1 MLVGQIFTNFVLIYH
16 QKIEYMKKLLFV
28 AATLLLATSC
38 ELIDK
43 IGDWLEPSP
52 EESALYLSFEQE
64 ESRVQQSTAG
74 YAFWNVGDKVSVFDY
89 NSGNACWGYLGDTEQ
104 QEGVFT
110 EQVAV
115 EGAQTLENRVILYPY
130 AESNSLSVVD
140 QKVYATIPAV
150 QHYVENS
157 YGIGANPMIASGDGI
172 GFEMK
177 NVCVRLK
184 LNVTGEKK
192 VVRMTLSGDN
202 GEQMAGRVAIDYQD
216 YTLSLIDENLLT
228 EEECSR
234 TVTLEMGEEG
244 VQLNEKQTA
253 FYFVIAQPTL
263 PRAMTVVATYDDGT
277 TASTKIQQVGGIDLK
292 LPVISVVIPG
302 VGNGNSDDNT
312 GDDNTGDDNQGDD
325 NPAGE
330 VTADSKTIYYTTTD
344 GNVIKPE
351 SMDFGANIISNT
363 YENGIGKI
371 CFDDHVTKIG
381 KDAFENIKTL
391 ETITLPISI
400 TSIGDSAFAGCDAL
414 TTAKIPNS
422 VTELGYGIFD
432 SCVSLVNVSLGNSIP
447 TITRSMFYD
456 CFKLTKIVIPDS
468 VKTIEDFAFCEC
480 YRLVDVQFGSNVE
493 SIGAWT
499 FDKNIRLESISL
511 SHKLV
516 SIGDGAF
523 AGCKILQSVTMGD
536 SVKSVGTQAF
546 SGCEKLKEFNTSLAT
561 VDKRGLIIDG
571 ELKGFAPADITEF
584 AIPDNVTAIG
594 AYVFYECKNLAGV
607 TIPSSVRT
615 ILDLAFCM
623 TGLNNV
629 TIPHSVTTIG
639 SSAFATCN
647 SLASVTLENGVT
659 TICEKAFYGCSKLT
673 GISFPVSIESI
684 QNSAFGS
691 CSALNSVYCHSEIP
705 PVAGNNIF
713 NNNAAARKIYVHRTS
728 VDDYKAASGWSK
740 YADSI
745 VGYDF

>member
-1 MLVGQIFTNFVLIYH
+1 
-16 QKIEYMKKLLFV
+16 MKKFLLIALV
-28 AATLLLATSC
+28 AFCSVSC
-38 ELIDK
+38 ELIGSIIDDIK
-43 IGDWLEPSP
+43 DMIDQPTEI
-52 EESALYLSFEQE
+52 YLSFDESD
-64 ESRVQQSTAG
+64 ESRVATNEDGKLIWSE
-74 YAFWNVGDKVSVFDY
+74 GDKVSFFNRSNGNSCWALAEQAGQREGIFTKVQEYDGGEELDY
-89 NSGNACWGYLGDTEQ
+89 S
-104 QEGVFT
+104 V
-110 EQVAV
+110 V
-115 EGAQTLENRVILYPY
+115 LYPY
-130 AESNSLSVVD
+130 NEQNTLFVSEQV
-140 QKVYATIPAV
+140 VYATIPGV
-150 QHYVENS
+150 QKYVEN
-157 YGIGANPMIASGDGI
+157 GHDLDACLMVASGTGDSFALKG
-172 GFEMK
+172 
-177 NVCVRLK
+177 VCGRFSLY
-184 LNVTGEKK
+184 VTGSKRLVKISLACE
-192 VVRMTLSGDN
+192 N
-202 GEQMAGRVAIDYQD
+202 GAQMAGKVAVNYADSS
-216 YTLSLIDENLLT
+216 LSLIDEGSLSEAENVK
-228 EEECSR
+228 EVVIEA
-234 TVTLEMGEEG
+234 GEG
-244 VQLNEKQTA
+244 IQLDEKNSTR
-253 FYFVIAQPTL
+253 FCFIIAQTIMPSSMILT
-263 PRAMTVVATYDDGT
+263 MTFDDGT
-277 TASTKIQQVGGIDLK
+277 TSTQRIEK
-292 LPVISVVIPG
+292 LSGPIITLPYIGVVIPG
-302 VGNGNSDDNT
+302 VGNGNS
-312 GDDNTGDDNQGDD
+312 DDNQGDD

-344 GNVIKPE
+344 GNVIEPE

-516 SIGDGAF
+516 SIGEGAF

-673 GISFPVSIESI
+673 EISFPVSIESI

-705 PVAGNNIF
+705 PVAGNNIL

>member
-1 MLVGQIFTNFVLIYH
+1 
-16 QKIEYMKKLLFV
+16 MKKFLLIALV
-28 AATLLLATSC
+28 AFCSVSC
-38 ELIDK
+38 ELIGSIIDDIK
-43 IGDWLEPSP
+43 DMIDQPTEIYLTFD
-52 EESALYLSFEQE
+52 ESD
-64 ESRVQQSTAG
+64 ESRVATNEDGKLVWSE
-74 YAFWNVGDKVSVFDY
+74 GDKVSFFNRSNGNSCWALAEQAGYREGIFTKVQEYDGGEGLDY
-89 NSGNACWGYLGDTEQ
+89 S
-104 QEGVFT
+104 V
-110 EQVAV
+110 V
-115 EGAQTLENRVILYPY
+115 LYPY
-130 AESNSLSVVD
+130 NEQNTLFVSEQVVH
-140 QKVYATIPAV
+140 ATIPGV
-150 QHYVENS
+150 QKYVEN
-157 YGIGANPMIASGDGI
+157 GHDLDACLMVASGTGDS
-172 GFEMK
+172 FALK
-177 NVCVRLK
+177 DVCGRFSIY
-184 LNVTGEKK
+184 VTGSKRLVKISLACE
-192 VVRMTLSGDN
+192 N
-202 GEQMAGRVAIDYQD
+202 GAQMAGKVAVNYADSS
-216 YTLSLIDENLLT
+216 LSLIDEGLLSDAENVKEVVIET
-228 EEECSR
+228 
-234 TVTLEMGEEG
+234 GEG
-244 VQLNEKQTA
+244 IQLDEKNATRFCFILAQT
-253 FYFVIAQPTL
+253 IMPSSMILT
-263 PRAMTVVATYDDGT
+263 MTFDDGT
-277 TASTKIQQVGGIDLK
+277 TSTQRIEKLSGLIIK
-292 LPVISVVIPG
+292 LPVIGVVIPG

-344 GNVIKPE
+344 GNVIEPE

-493 SIGAWT
+493 SIGDWT

-561 VDKRGLIIDG
+561 ADKRGLIIDG

>member
-1 MLVGQIFTNFVLIYH
+1 
-16 QKIEYMKKLLFV
+16 MKKFLLIALV
-28 AATLLLATSC
+28 AFCSVSC
-38 ELIDK
+38 ELIGSLVDDILDK
-43 IGDWLEPSP
+43 IEGTTEIYLTFD
-52 EESALYLSFEQE
+52 ESD
-64 ESRVQQSTAG
+64 ESRVAINDEGNLTWSE
-74 YAFWNVGDKVSVFDY
+74 GDKVSFFNRSNGNSRWGFVGQTGDRVGTFTNIQEIDGGEELDY
-89 NSGNACWGYLGDTEQ
+89 S
-104 QEGVFT
+104 V
-110 EQVAV
+110 VV
-115 EGAQTLENRVILYPY
+115 YPY
-130 AESNSLSVVD
+130 NEQYSLFVSG
-140 QKVYATIPAV
+140 QTVYATIPAV
-150 QHYVENS
+150 QKYAENS
-157 YGIGANPMIASGDGI
+157 HDLNANIMVAQGTGDSFALKGVCGIFSLDITGT
-172 GFEMK
+172 K
-177 NVCVRLK
+177 RLVK
-184 LNVTGEKK
+184 ISLAC
-192 VVRMTLSGDN
+192 DN
-202 GEQMAGRVAIDYQD
+202 GAQMAGKVAVNYAEG
-216 YTLSLIDENLLT
+216 TLSLIEDGSLTDEENIK
-228 EEECSR
+228 E
-234 TVTLEMGEEG
+234 VVIDAGEG
-244 VQLNEKQTA
+244 VQLDAKNPTRFSFVLAQTVMPSSMTA
-253 FYFVIAQPTL
+253 TL
-263 PRAMTVVATYDDGT
+263 TYDDG
-277 TASTKIQQVGGIDLK
+277 STSTRRIEKLSGLIIK
-292 LPVISVVIPG
+292 LPVIGVVIPG

-344 GNVIKPE
+344 GNVIEPE

-363 YENGIGKI
+363 YENGLGKI

-516 SIGDGAF
+516 SIGEGAF

-561 VDKRGLIIDG
+561 ADKRGLIIDG

-673 GISFPVSIESI
+673 EISFPVSIESI

-705 PVAGNNIF
+705 PVAGNNIL

-745 VGYDF
+745 VGYEF